1 VHVVLATGMH
11 RRAHYPPGHW
21 AYTVEVDE
29 LTELMLVD
37 LGQGIDGRDW
47 QGPRP
52 APTAVRAGIVKLG
65 ASYHRIEACEQRWIE
80 AGAAAARQAGVPVA
94 VHTEVGTAAHDVLDL
109 LEREGVPPDRVMLAH
124 LDRNVDAGLH
134 VELAR
139 RGAYLGYDTV
149 GRTKYHGDATVL
161 RLVADVAAA
170 GHAEQVLLGT
180 DVGRRSMLRAYGGGP
195 GMDVLGRVFL
205 PRLRRELGADLERA
219 LMTDNPRRFL
229 TCGVEAGA

>member
-1 VHVVLATGMH
+1 
-11 RRAHYPPGHW
+11 
-21 AYTVEVDE
+21 
-29 LTELMLVD
+29 
-37 LGQGIDGRDW
+37 
-47 QGPRP
+47 
-52 APTAVRAGIVKLG
+52 
-65 ASYHRIEACEQRWIE
+65 
-80 AGAAAARQAGVPVA
+80 VA